1 MMVIIFLFNNK
12 LAAAGSSKLLSG
24 WIDRIM
30 LGGARPGNQLGGNI
44 EDEKDKKIK
53 KLKRDKK
60 MFKAA
65 QVDTIMLGGTR
76 PGNQTSGNIEDKKDK
91 KIKKIKKR

>member
-1 MMVIIFLFNNK
+1 MTTMLVKTKTNLMKRTNMMVIIFLFNNK

-44 EDEKDKKIK
+44 ED
-53 KLKRDKK
+53 
-60 MFKAA
+60 
-65 QVDTIMLGGTR
+65 
-76 PGNQTSGNIEDKKDK
+76 KKDK